1 MWLWECRLI
10 HRRVRMVK
18 KKNRHQFAFTQ
29 TYIGLNSVQGFL
41 SVFSQTDLKWGG
53 YSRSRSQEITDGWGR
68 YTKTNLLFS
77 PRVRGHVYITS
88 LKDLV
93 KGFAI
98 SLWHEISVRTLKTQ
112 STFGV
117 ERKLKRMWGLRRYSQ
132 SWPQMNSVQH
142 FQAADDS
149 YTN

>member
-98 SLWHEISVRTLKTQ
+98 SLWHEISVRTVKT
-112 STFGV
+112 V
-117 ERKLKRMWGLRRYSQ
+117 DLWWGKEAEEDVWTLEVFT
-132 SWPQMNSVQH
+132 SWPQMNSVKH

-149 YTN
+149 YTH